1 MPKFGLYGSYA
12 KEQIDDLYNRLDDDN
27 DDNYDEEYA
36 NAWENIIEAGFD
48 YDEPY

>member
-12 KEQIDDLYNRLDDDN
+12 KEQIDDLYNRLDDD
-27 DDNYDEEYA
+27 D
-36 NAWENIIEAGFD
+36 AWENIIEAGFD